1 MDNVEAP
8 RCAGADGLCL
18 VGQPHLRLGHP
29 LDTGPALANGAV
41 SHSDWSAAEDSMP
54 AFRCAGQPRA
64 GWILRPRPS
73 RSAGTALLPVC
84 QAHADPARPGVDE
97 AVVEVL
103 GLPEAALPF
112 TADLRLLW
120 DGNLQCMTTGG
131 PLPCSM
137 PNGGPRAAR
146 SPFVDTGLHTHRPA
160 NRWYRVHNVSMV
172 PPPP

>member
-1 MDNVEAP
+1 MRARTACALWGNSIFGLVTHWTQDQRWQTGRSRTQIGALRKIPCPRFDVLDN
-8 RCAGADGLCL
+8 R
-18 VGQPHLRLGHP
+18 
-29 LDTGPALANGAV
+29 ALAGYC
-41 SHSDWSAAEDSMP
+41 S
-54 AFRCAGQPRA
+54 RG
-64 GWILRPRPS
+64 LREAQERHCC
-73 RSAGTALLPVC
+73 R
-84 QAHADPARPGVDE
+84 HAKLTPTRPGVDE

-120 DGNLQCMTTGG
+120 DGNLQCMTTTGG

-137 PNGGPRAAR
+137 PNGGPRAVR
-146 SPFVDTGLHTHRPA
+146 SPFVDTGLHIHRPA